1 MYQEQFNLSS
11 KDILEKEFKID
22 TRGYRLKEVDQFL
35 DLIISDYETFFKIIK
50 EKDFVRPFI
59 RKVEAT
65 EITKLGDRDYQKL
78 DQYIVASLN
87 DYYSRLMS
95 ANEEERKVML
105 NIYRRLYSMWQ
116 ELHNFKISKNLPEID
131 KMYDL
136 FSYELYVLGYI
147 N

>member
-1 MYQEQFNLSS
+1 MFTDAS
-11 KDILEKEFKID
+11 FKK
-22 TRGYRLKEVDQFL
+22 YEVDENNIL
-35 DLIISDYETFFKIIK
+35 VGKVEVNSDLLK
-50 EKDFVRPFI
+50 EKDFIRPFI

-65 EITKLGDRDYQKL
+65 EITKLGNRDYQKL
-78 DQYIVASLN
+78 DQYIVTSLN
-87 DYYSRLMS
+87 NYYNRLMS

-105 NIYRRLYSMWQ
+105 NVYRRLYGMWR
-116 ELHNFKISKNLPEID
+116 ELHNFKISKNLTEID

>member
-1 MYQEQFNLSS
+1 MFTDTS
-11 KDILEKEFKID
+11 FK
-22 TRGYRLKEVDQFL
+22 KFEVDENG
-35 DLIISDYETFFKIIK
+35 ISIGKVEVNASLL
-50 EKDFVRPFI
+50 KDNGFIRPFI

-78 DQYIVASLN
+78 DQYIVNSLN
-87 DYYSRLMS
+87 DYYNRLMS

-105 NIYRRLYSMWQ
+105 NIYRRLYSMWR
-116 ELHNFKISKNLPEID
+116 ELHNFKISKNLNEID

>member
-1 MYQEQFNLSS
+1 MFTDAS
-11 KDILEKEFKID
+11 FKK
-22 TRGYRLKEVDQFL
+22 YEVDENNIL
-35 DLIISDYETFFKIIK
+35 VGKVEVNSDLIK

-95 ANEEERKVML
+95 VNEEERKVML